1 MCDSMNCSFSDSVSL
16 SEFSIKDKK
25 NIELIQ
31 EDEQLKDYPLR
42 CPICFRIPR
51 FYGDFEKNYFYTL
64 CDNQHKNEYDSFDS
78 FFKQS
83 NKENEIPLCH
93 LCQDTINDYPK
104 AYCCIT
110 CNFFICSKCKNR
122 HEEEKGHLNFIEL
135 NKIDTYCPRHN
146 MPYKYYD
153 CNKKSNLCEN
163 CLVKGEDKKNII
175 ETSNHI
181 NYKETFSDNSKKVKE
196 NIIMW
201 NNIYKLAN
209 EWLVSINEKF
219 NVFLNSIQQYITL
232 QGKIISYLSNENN
245 FEKYENNFNV
255 FFNYEIINNERIDK
269 FIKNINNKINN
280 NYIKDGD
287 SIITKSKFFISLL
300 DHFLKKEIKI
310 ETKKNILLE
319 SEKNKSP
326 KIKYMDERNRI
337 KIENMDKNKYDLKSK
352 IKCMIPFDNQ
362 KMLVI
367 GFINGK
373 IKIYE
378 ENKEKKANE
387 NKLNKKL
394 TIKAFENE
402 ISNIC
407 ELDRDLIIASDIK
420 NNIKIIQINEN
431 MTEYSVIQELN
442 LKEDSGDVHT
452 IANLSM
458 ISYYKNRHYFCIGD
472 DNHLLIFKSNK
483 MPKNMSP
490 PALNYHEGV
499 EEYSIVQPSFSY
511 SDNIFNLIKNNNN
524 ENNEKSSKD
533 KPLSFELIKD
543 IALNT
548 QVSYALEVNETYIA
562 VACPK
567 SNKIKF
573 FDTHKDFK
581 EVISLPNIS
590 VYEGNCTMCTSKDRT
605 NLFIACVGG
614 FCMVS
619 LKNLKKINKI
629 HMNQSIKCL
638 DFYNKECLTCI
649 SLKGEEYFVKQYLF
663 KNGFMEISKFS
674 EQRIYSNQEVIWA
687 KVINNKIFYLDE
699 TYSVHYYNIC

>member
-1 MCDSMNCSFSDSVSL
+1 MSDSLNCSFSDSISL
-16 SEFSIKDKK
+16 SEYSIKEKA
-25 NIELIQ
+25 NVMLIQ
-31 EDEQLKDYPLR
+31 ENDQMKDYPLR
-42 CPICFRIPR
+42 CPNCFRIPR
-51 FYGDFEKNYFYTL
+51 LYGDFEKSYFYTL

-78 FFKQS
+78 FFKNS
-83 NKENEIPLCH
+83 NKENEIPLCYK
-93 LCQDTINDYPK
+93 CQDSINDYSK
-104 AYCCIT
+104 AYYCTI
-110 CNFFICSKCKNR
+110 CNVFTCSKCKNK
-122 HEEEKGHLNFIEL
+122 HEEEKGHINYIEL

-153 CNKKSNLCEN
+153 YIKKNNLCEK
-163 CLVKGEDKKNII
+163 CISKGDDKNKII

-181 NYKETFSDNSKKVKE
+181 NYKETFNDNSRKVKE
-196 NIIMW
+196 NIISW
-201 NNIYKLAN
+201 NNIYKLAK
-209 EWLVSINEKF
+209 EWLISINEKF
-219 NVFLNSIQQYITL
+219 NVFLNSIQQYISL

-255 FFNYEIINNERIDK
+255 FFNYEIINNEKIDK

-280 NYIKDGD
+280 NYNKIGD
-287 SIITKSKFFISLL
+287 NIISKSKFFIDLL
-300 DHFLKKEIKI
+300 DNFLRKEIKI
-310 ETKKNILLE
+310 ETKKNVILE
-319 SEKNKSP
+319 SETKNKSP
-326 KIKYMDERNRI
+326 KIKYMDERNKI

-352 IKCMIPFDNQ
+352 IKCMIPFDDQ
-362 KMLVI
+362 KMLMI

-387 NKLNKKL
+387 NNLIKKL

-407 ELDRDLIIASDIK
+407 ELDQDLIIASDIK
-420 NNIKIIQINEN
+420 NNIKIIQINKN
-431 MTEYSVIQELN
+431 MTEYSVIQKIN

-452 IANLSM
+452 IASLSM

-472 DNHLLIFKSNK
+472 DNHLLIYKSNK
-483 MPKNMSP
+483 MPKNISP

-511 SDNIFNLIKNNNN
+511 SDNNFNLTRYNNI
-524 ENNEKSSKD
+524 ENSSKD
-533 KPLSFELIKD
+533 KPLIFELIKD
-543 IALNT
+543 ITLNT
-548 QVSYALEVNETYIA
+548 EISYVLEVNEKYIA

-567 SNKIKF
+567 SKKIKF
-573 FDTHKDFK
+573 YETHNDFK

-590 VYEGNCTMCTSKDRT
+590 VYEGNCTMCASKDRT

-614 FCMVS
+614 FCMIS
-619 LKNLKKINKI
+619 LKNLKKVNKI

-638 DFYNKECLTCI
+638 DFLNKECLTCI
-649 SLKGEEYFVKQYLF
+649 SLKGEDYFIKQYIF
-663 KNGFMEISKFS
+663 KNEFMEISKLS

>member
-1 MCDSMNCSFSDSVSL
+1 
-16 SEFSIKDKK
+16 
-25 NIELIQ
+25 
-31 EDEQLKDYPLR
+31 
-42 CPICFRIPR
+42 
-51 FYGDFEKNYFYTL
+51 
-64 CDNQHKNEYDSFDS
+64 
-78 FFKQS
+78 
-83 NKENEIPLCH
+83 
-93 LCQDTINDYPK
+93 
-104 AYCCIT
+104 
-110 CNFFICSKCKNR
+110 
-122 HEEEKGHLNFIEL
+122 
-135 NKIDTYCPRHN
+135 
-146 MPYKYYD
+146 
-153 CNKKSNLCEN
+153 
-163 CLVKGEDKKNII
+163 
-175 ETSNHI
+175 
-181 NYKETFSDNSKKVKE
+181 
-196 NIIMW
+196 MW

-524 ENNEKSSKD
+524 NEKSSKD

-548 QVSYALEVNETYIA
+548 KVSYALEVNETYIA